1 MPARPTDLGA
11 SEAGC
16 PSGVQGRRPADVW
29 VPHWGL
35 LGPAAFDLAVTSGLR
50 SGSCASSAA
59 DGSRACLAY
68 ETKKRDHQHTA
79 AQCAEQGIQFVPLV
93 AEACGGGWGPTAV
106 ATWRSLGALCAAHT
120 GEAKGI
126 AVDKLLQALSVALQR
141 ENARA
146 VLRRVPARES
156 GEASLLPA
164 P

>member
-1 MPARPTDLGA
+1 MEYCKTY
-11 SEAGC
+11 S
-16 PSGVQGRRPADVW
+16 SRRLFRKV
-29 VPHWGL
+29 
-35 LGPAAFDLAVTSGLR
+35 AAFDLAVTSGLR
-50 SGSCASSAA
+50 SGSCAFFAA

-120 GEAKGI
+120 GEAKSI